1 MKNKAIL
8 LLSICLFAACKQNT
22 EQFDATGV
30 FEADEVIISAEATG
44 KLLNFTVEEGNNLKK
59 GQIVAQIDCEQI
71 KLQKQQ
77 TKATYNA
84 VSQKQNNANPQ
95 IEVLKQ
101 QLIPLQRQVET
112 QQEQVKVLEKERVR
126 IDKLVKADAVPA
138 KQLDDIVGQ
147 MSILQKQI
155 AATESQTTVIQ
166 QQITSQQQAVNIQ
179 NKGILSEQK
188 PIAERLPLYDDQLRH
203 CTLQAPFNGT
213 VLLTYAKQNEVAAI
227 GKPLFKMANLDTL
240 QLRAYISGS
249 QLSQVKLNQM
259 VTVLV
264 DDGKDKYRELPGK
277 MVWIANKAEFT
288 PKTIQTKD
296 ERANLVYAVKIK
308 VPNDG
313 LLKIGMYGEVI
324 LSEKTPKTDK

>member
-77 TKATYNA
+77 TKATYDA

-112 QQEQVKVLEKERVR
+112 NKS
-126 IDKLVKADAVPA
+126 KLK
-138 KQLDDIVGQ
+138 
-147 MSILQKQI
+147 
-155 AATESQTTVIQ
+155 
-166 QQITSQQQAVNIQ
+166 
-179 NKGILSEQK
+179 
-188 PIAERLPLYDDQLRH
+188 
-203 CTLQAPFNGT
+203 C
-213 VLLTYAKQNEVAAI
+213 
-227 GKPLFKMANLDTL
+227 
-240 QLRAYISGS
+240 
-249 QLSQVKLNQM
+249 
-259 VTVLV
+259 
-264 DDGKDKYRELPGK
+264 
-277 MVWIANKAEFT
+277 
-288 PKTIQTKD
+288 
-296 ERANLVYAVKIK
+296 
-308 VPNDG
+308 
-313 LLKIGMYGEVI
+313 LKKNACE
-324 LSEKTPKTDK
+324 